1 VIVSLRARLLAGLLA
16 LTAAGMLIAGAVTY
30 AEQRSFSYQRV
41 DEQTR
46 DAPFLLARELD
57 AGDGDGGRA
66 GGPDG
71 PGGGDSGP
79 LGPPA
84 GTYGELRT
92 PAGTRSVTL
101 PVGSG
106 ITAKPDLPVDPPLD
120 KLFTVSG
127 DGGRYRALAQRD
139 PRTGGTLIAAVPLR
153 EADQQLERLL
163 VVEALVIAAVLLVLG
178 IASWA
183 VVRVTGQPVVGEEQ
197 VVEAGRLP
205 VGAWLQTDP
214 ASRASVAIADI
225 GRLDVD
231 PGTRLQLLGTREG
244 NHRVALQRGTVHA
257 LIWAPPGEFV
267 VETEASTAIDLGC
280 AYTLTVAPGGNG
292 MIEVS
297 MGWVGFE
304 HGGREAFIP
313 AGARCAT
320 RPGVGPGTPYYAD
333 IGEPMRQAID
343 QLDFA
348 AMDPAERR
356 RALGAVL
363 ADARPKDAMTLWHLL
378 ARVPAEDRDPVF
390 DHLARLAPPPA
401 SVTREGIRAGNRA
414 MRDAWWDTLG
424 LGTSRWWRIWE
435 RSWR

>member
-1 VIVSLRARLLAGLLA
+1 MSDYLWDRRGPADPEVARLERVLGRLRTEPPMPDWNRVAPRARGVRHFSAMYLA
-16 LTAAGMLIAGAVTY
+16 TAAALVVACGASLWIARGA
-30 AEQRSFSYQRV
+30 
-41 DEQTR
+41 
-46 DAPFLLARELD
+46 
-57 AGDGDGGRA
+57 
-66 GGPDG
+66 
-71 PGGGDSGP
+71 
-79 LGPPA
+79 A
-84 GTYGELRT
+84 GT
-92 PAGTRSVTL
+92 
-101 PVGSG
+101 
-106 ITAKPDLPVDPPLD
+106 
-120 KLFTVSG
+120 
-127 DGGRYRALAQRD
+127 
-139 PRTGGTLIAAVPLR
+139 AAP
-153 EADQQLERLL
+153 
-163 VVEALVIAAVLLVLG
+163 
-178 IASWA
+178 SWA

-214 ASRASVAIADI
+214 DSRASVAIADI

-348 AMDPAERR
+348 ALDPAARR
-356 RALGAVL
+356 RALGAIL

-390 DHLARLAPPPA
+390 DHLARLVPPPA

-424 LGTSRWWRIWE
+424 LGTSSWWRIWE